1 MFDIT
6 DRSWKIERKETNF
19 TNRQIKSIKDA
30 YNTLVGFR
38 KLIEDH
44 PELNLDPGWIE
55 GVYKTLW
62 LELFGEDDK
71 PWKD

>member
-1 MFDIT
+1 MFDIA
-6 DRSWKIERKETNF
+6 DRNWRLERKEVTF

-30 YNTLVGFR
+30 YNALVSFR
-38 KLIEDH
+38 RLIEDY

-55 GVYKTLW
+55 GTYKTLW
-62 LELFGEDDK
+62 LELFGEDSK

>member
-6 DRSWKIERKETNF
+6 DRSWKIERKETTF

-30 YNTLVGFR
+30 YNALVSFR
-38 KLIEDH
+38 RLIEDH

-55 GVYKTLW
+55 DAYKTLW